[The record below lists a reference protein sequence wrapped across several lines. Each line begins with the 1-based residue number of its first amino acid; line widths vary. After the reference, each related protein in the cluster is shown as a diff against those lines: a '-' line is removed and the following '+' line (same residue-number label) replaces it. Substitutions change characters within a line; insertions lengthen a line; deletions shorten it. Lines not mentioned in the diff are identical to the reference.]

1 MFFIKLNVIIT
12 ESMSHADQMLGVEL
26 GVANIDIS
34 STDLRLF
41 T

>member
-1 MFFIKLNVIIT
+1 MVFIKLNVIIT
-12 ESMSHADQMLGVEL
+12 ESMSHGDKMLGVKL

-34 STDLRLF
+34 IKDLRLF